1 MALALN
7 KPPKTFGPVF
17 VEFDGLDSVQFALAD
32 PTQLSDRPAID
43 TPVDVLLA
51 SVGHCIVK
59 SIQWAANQREINL
72 NAFSVE
78 IIGTKALNV
87 PNRLAKIDM
96 AIIGQIVDDTQLSQ
110 RILQQAKAI
119 CTVSNSMNCDV
130 TLSAKAD

>member
-7 KPPKTFGPVF
+7 KTPKIFGPVF

-32 PTQLSDRPAID
+32 LTQLSDRPAID

-51 SVGHCIVK
+51 SVGHCIIK
-59 SIQWAANQREINL
+59 SIQWAANQREVNL

-78 IIGTKALNV
+78 IIGTKALDT
-87 PNRLAKIDM
+87 PNRLAKIDI
-96 AIIGQIVDDTQLSQ
+96 AIIGQIVDDAELSQ

-119 CTVSNSMNCDV
+119 CTVSNTLNCDV
-130 TLSAKAD
+130 TLSTEVD